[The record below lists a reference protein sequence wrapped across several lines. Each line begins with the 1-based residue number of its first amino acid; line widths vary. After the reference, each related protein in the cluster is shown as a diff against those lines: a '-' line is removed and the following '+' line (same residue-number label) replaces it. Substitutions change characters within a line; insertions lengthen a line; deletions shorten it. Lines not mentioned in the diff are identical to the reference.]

1 MSISELYNRMLYLRL
16 FEEKIVELY
25 PEQEM
30 KTPVHLGIGQEA
42 ISVGVLSGLRDHD
55 VVYSNHRSHLHYL
68 AKGGDPYA
76 LAAEL
81 YGKIDGCS
89 KGRGGSMHVVDVKR
103 GLMGSSSI
111 VSGGVPIA
119 VGAALGV
126 KLQMKELVSIAFFGD
141 GAFDEGVIY
150 ESMSFAALKKLPV
163 IFVVENNDYA
173 TASPQM
179 ARQPLDNIYERG
191 KNFGIPGYKVDGNDV
206 VEVKEVADRCIA
218 KTRSGKGASLVEC
231 KTYRWKGHVG
241 IHEDTGYRTTEEIAQ
256 WKKRCPLKLM
266 QTKYNIRPDDS
277 IRRQMQ
283 KEIDTIFQKAKKAPY
298 PCKESLL
305 DLVFAEE
312 L

>member
-1 MSISELYNRMLYLRL
+1 MKELYNKMLYLRL

-25 PEQEM
+25 SKQEM

-42 ISVGVLSGLRDHD
+42 ISVGFLSGLRDHD

-68 AKGGDPYA
+68 AKGGNPYA

-119 VGAALGV
+119 VGAALGF
-126 KLQMKELVSIAFFGD
+126 KLQRKDFVSVAFFGD
-141 GAFDEGVIY
+141 GASDEGVIY
-150 ESMSFAALKKLPV
+150 ESMSFAGLKKLPI
-163 IFVVENNDYA
+163 IFVVENNGYA
-173 TASPQM
+173 TASTQM

-191 KNFGIPGYKVDGNDV
+191 IIFGISGCKVDGNDV
-206 VEVKEVADRCIA
+206 VEVKAVADRCIA
-218 KTRSGKGASLVEC
+218 KARSGEGPSLVEC
-231 KTYRWKGHVG
+231 TTYRWKGHVG
-241 IHEDTGYRTTEEIAQ
+241 PHEDTGYRTVEEITK
-256 WKKRCPLKLM
+256 WKNQCPLKVMETKHDVKPDNLLKKKM
-266 QTKYNIRPDDS
+266 QE
-277 IRRQMQ
+277 
-283 KEIDTIFQKAKKAPY
+283 EIDAVFQKAKKASY
-298 PCKESLL
+298 PSEESLL
-305 DLVFAEE
+305 ELVFAEE

>member
-1 MSISELYNRMLYLRL
+1 MKELYSKMLYSRL

-42 ISVGVLSGLRDHD
+42 ISVGVLSGLRGHD

-81 YGKIDGCS
+81 YGKLDGCS

-119 VGAALGV
+119 VGAALGF
-126 KLQMKELVSIAFFGD
+126 KLQMKEFVSMAFFGD

-150 ESMSFAALKKLPV
+150 ESMSFAGLKKLPV
-163 IFVVENNDYA
+163 IFVVENNYYA

-191 KNFGIPGYKVDGNDV
+191 KSFGISGFKVDGNDV
-206 VEVKEVADRCIA
+206 MEVKKVADRCITKA
-218 KTRSGKGASLVEC
+218 RSGEGPSLMEC
-231 KTYRWKGHVG
+231 TTYRWKGHVG
-241 IHEDTGYRTTEEIAQ
+241 IDEDTGYRTSEEIEQ
-256 WKKRCPLKLM
+256 WKKRCPIKLM
-266 QTKYNIRPDDS
+266 ENKYGVKPEPDK
-277 IRRQMQ
+277 IKIMQ
-283 KEIDTIFQKAKKAPY
+283 EEINTIFQKAKKAPY
-298 PCKESLL
+298 PREESLL
-305 DLVFAEE
+305 DLVFSEE